1 MRTVL
6 VILMVSGLFSCQH
19 VERPE
24 RPEDVIPLDKMADIM
39 TDVYLANAARSVNNK
54 VIRQNALALDSM
66 IYKKYDI
73 DSLQFVISNSY
84 YTSRLDDYAEIFTA
98 VEERLTRLKE
108 EYDSINIPSGLD
120 KKHGSINDSL
130 GKEVKLIEPAR
141 SN

>member
-98 VEERLTRLKE
+98 VEKRLTRLKE
-108 EYDSINIPSGLD
+108 EYDSINMPSGLE
-120 KKHGSINDSL
+120 KKPRPVNDSL
-130 GKEVKLIEPAR
+130 GKEVELIEPAR